1 MTERPLL
8 YVLRH
13 GETDWNL
20 ERRLQG
26 QTDTPLNATGR
37 AQAYAMA
44 EGLAR
49 LIERPREVDFV
60 TSPLSRAVE
69 TMEVVAQRLSVS
81 YRREPRLI
89 ELSFGAC
96 EGLTWPELNRMG
108 VDPDADPDGYHDWR
122 PDRGES
128 YADAAERIGDWLA
141 GLERPTVLVSHGA
154 VSRVL
159 RGVALGLGKREVV
172 LLPVPQDRFFRIA
185 KGSLEWFDAPVA
197 PSLESIR

>member
-37 AQAYAMA
+37 AQAHAMA

-49 LIERPREVDFV
+49 LIERPEELDFV
-60 TSPLSRAVE
+60 TSPLSRATE
-69 TMEVVAQRLSVS
+69 TMEAVADRLGVS
-81 YRREPRLI
+81 YRREPQLI
-89 ELSFGAC
+89 ELSFGSC
-96 EGLTWPELNRMG
+96 EGLSWPELNAMG
-108 VDPDADPDGYHDWR
+108 IDPEGDPDGYHDWR
-122 PDRGES
+122 PEGGES
-128 YADAAERIGDWLA
+128 YADAAQRIGDWFQSLR
-141 GLERPTVLVSHGA
+141 RPTVVVAHGA

-159 RGVALGLGKREVV
+159 RGVALGLGKGEIV
-172 LLPVPQDRFFRIA
+172 LLPVPQDRFYRINGDA
-185 KGSLEWFDAPVA
+185 LEWFDAPVLA
-197 PSLESIR
+197 AY

>member
-37 AQAYAMA
+37 AQARAMA

-49 LIERPREVDFV
+49 LLERPKGLDFV
-60 TSPLSRAVE
+60 TSPLKRAVE
-69 TMEVVAQRLSVS
+69 TMEAVAGRLDVP
-81 YRREPRLI
+81 YRREARLI
-89 ELSFGAC
+89 ELCFGTC

-108 VDPDADPDGYHDWR
+108 VDPEGDPGGYHDWR
-122 PDRGES
+122 PDGGES
-128 YADAAERIGDWLA
+128 YADAARRIGDWFC
-141 GLERPTVLVSHGA
+141 GLDRPTVMVAHGA

-159 RGVALGLGKREVV
+159 RGVALGLGKGEIV
-172 LLPVPQDRFFRIA
+172 LLPVPQDRFFRISG
-185 KGSLEWFDAPVA
+185 GSLEWFDAPLGV
-197 PSLESIR
+197 SLESTR